1 MIFARHPHIKAI
13 LFDLDGTLIDSESV
27 HYSCWNELLEPYG
40 AKIGIEDYVANF
52 QGVSITRNAERL
64 RSVYGIQLGVEELIR
79 GREALYQIRL
89 SRGEIKLMPF
99 ASEILQACGRAQVP
113 TGLVTSSARNEA
125 DVILKMTGFDQYFKE
140 SVTRTEVTNFK
151 PHPEPYLTAAT
162 LMGVHAAQCLVVED
176 TFSGV
181 SSAKAAGMLCF
192 GVQADL
198 VEAEKLRGI
207 ADRLFA
213 NLQEVS
219 QFLEI

>member
-1 MIFARHPHIKAI
+1 MILAHHPQIKAI

-64 RSVYGIQLGVEELIR
+64 RSVYGIQLGVEELIH
-79 GREALYQIRL
+79 GREALYQVRL

-99 ASEILQACGRAQVP
+99 ATEILQACSRTGVP
-113 TGLVTSSARNEA
+113 IGLVTSSARKEA
-125 DVILKMTGFDQYFKE
+125 DVILKMTGFDPYFKA
-140 SVTRTEVTNFK
+140 SVTRTEVRNFK
-151 PHPEPYLTAAT
+151 PHPEPYLTAAA
-162 LMGVHAAQCLVVED
+162 LMGFDAPDCLAVED

-192 GVQADL
+192 GVQPDR
-198 VEAEKLRGI
+198 VEAEKLRPV
-207 ADRLFA
+207 ADAFFA

-219 QFLEI
+219 QFLEL